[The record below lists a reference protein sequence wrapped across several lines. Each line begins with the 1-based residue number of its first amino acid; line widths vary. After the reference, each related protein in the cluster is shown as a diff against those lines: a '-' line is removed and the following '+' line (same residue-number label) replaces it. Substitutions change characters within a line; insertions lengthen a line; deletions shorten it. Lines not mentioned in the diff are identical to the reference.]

1 MGGTRVVDDSLELA
15 HTMVDVLEEKKG
27 EDILILDLA
36 GVASFTNLFV
46 MCNGRSA
53 RTLKALSSEV
63 GSAVKEKHNRLPL
76 QVEGDSKSG
85 WILLDYGEVILH
97 LFSPALRDYYA
108 LEELWAA
115 GRVVLRMT

>member
-1 MGGTRVVDDSLELA
+1 MVDDSLELA

>member
-1 MGGTRVVDDSLELA
+1 MAEKTLELA
-15 HTMVDVLEEKKG
+15 RSMVHALEEKKG
-27 EDILILDLA
+27 EDILLLDLT

-46 MCNGRSA
+46 LCSGGSE

-63 GSAVKEKHNRLPL
+63 RRVVREEHGQRPL
-76 QVEGDSKSG
+76 QVEGDSGSG

-108 LEELWAA
+108 LEQLWSE
-115 GRVVLRMT
+115 GRVVLRMA

>member
-1 MGGTRVVDDSLELA
+1 MVDDSLELA

-63 GSAVKEKHNRLPL
+63 GSAVKEKHDRRPL